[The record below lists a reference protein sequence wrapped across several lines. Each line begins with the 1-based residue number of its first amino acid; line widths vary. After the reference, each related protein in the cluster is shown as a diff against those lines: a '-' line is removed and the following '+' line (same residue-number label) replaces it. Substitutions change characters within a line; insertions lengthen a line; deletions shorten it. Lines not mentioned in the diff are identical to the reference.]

1 VRILRAFPAVNRQPS
16 TVNGESEMSS
26 RYELFIG
33 RRYLRSTRGNRFVSF
48 ISTISMVGVAI
59 GVAVLIVVLS
69 VMNGFEEE
77 LRGRILS
84 LTSHAT
90 ISGFGAGLT
99 DWQSAAARIAEHPE
113 VMASAPYIEDQALLI
128 AGGKSSGAIVTGV
141 LPQEETKVAAIDR
154 KMASGSFG
162 DLAAGEYG
170 VILGAELAKALG
182 VARGDRVV
190 IVTSLRTTTPAGV
203 MPRMRGFRVIGT
215 FAAGMYEYDRNLAYV
230 HLADAARLYRM
241 GEQVTGL
248 RLKLT
253 DMFTAPR
260 VVRDLALS
268 LGGGYYI
275 DDWTR
280 KHANFFRSIQLTKTV
295 MFVILLLVV
304 GVAAF
309 NIISTLVMVV
319 KDKQADIAI
328 LRTVGA
334 SPRSILG
341 IFVTQGTAIGAIGTL
356 AGVLLGVLISVN
368 LEALIHGLEALLG
381 TQFMD
386 ARVYFMSDLPA
397 TVQWSDVLKISAT
410 AFGLCC
416 LSTLY
421 PSWRAARTQ
430 PARALRHD

>member
-1 VRILRAFPAVNRQPS
+1 
-16 TVNGESEMSS
+16 M
-26 RYELFIG
+26 
-33 RRYLRSTRGNRFVSF
+33 
-48 ISTISMVGVAI
+48 
-59 GVAVLIVVLS
+59 
-69 VMNGFEEE
+69 
-77 LRGRILS
+77 
-84 LTSHAT
+84 
-90 ISGFGAGLT
+90 
-99 DWQSAAARIAEHPE
+99 
-113 VMASAPYIEDQALLI
+113 
-128 AGGKSSGAIVTGV
+128 
-141 LPQEETKVAAIDR
+141 
-154 KMASGSFG
+154 
-162 DLAAGEYG
+162 
-170 VILGAELAKALG
+170 
-182 VARGDRVV
+182 
-190 IVTSLRTTTPAGV
+190 
-203 MPRMRGFRVIGT
+203 
-215 FAAGMYEYDRNLAYV
+215 

-253 DMFTAPR
+253 DMFIAPR